1 MDHAILIGVKDRGI
15 LWPSKANTGDRMAHT
30 TTKVVAGACPHDC
43 PDTCALLST
52 VEGERVIKVQGNP
65 AHPMTDGVLC
75 TKVARYHERL
85 YHPDRVLTPQK
96 RIGPKGSG
104 QFQPVSWDEALSDIA
119 SRLSDIAVRDP
130 RAILPYHYAGTMGL
144 VQGGSICQ
152 GFFHRLGASRLNQT
166 ICASAGAEANLH
178 TLGAGVGMPSEAFES
193 SRLIV
198 LWGTNPVVSAVHFW
212 RIVQRAK
219 RAGAKVICIDPRRS
233 ESAEKC
239 DVHLALRPGTDAPL
253 AYAIMHECILHG
265 WVDQDYIDR
274 YTLGWEGLKERA
286 MAWPPERAAAVC
298 GLDAEDIRALAKD
311 FGTIKPAGI
320 RLNYGM
326 QRVKGG
332 ANAARAILS
341 LPAVTGAWRHEGG
354 GVLLS
359 SSGFFPKKV
368 AELTRPDWLH
378 LGLQGRPQRVIN
390 MTTIGRDLLA
400 PSSPEFGPAI
410 EALVVFNSN
419 PVAIAPDSRRVA
431 EGFAR
436 EDLFTV
442 VLEHFMTDTA
452 DYADYVLPAT
462 MQLEHW
468 DIHASYGHTD
478 VLLNRPAV
486 APAGDAKPN
495 TQIFRELAQRMG
507 MNEPGLQLT
516 DEELIRMAF
525 DPDVVPFEQL
535 MEDGFVPLKVAKA
548 PFAQGGFPTPSGKC
562 EFFSQRLA
570 DRGLSGWPEYVPNAE
585 PPTANYPL
593 AMISPPARHFLNSTF
608 ANVSSLSAMER
619 EPVLEIHPGD
629 AEARQIQDAD
639 LVDVFN
645 DRGTYRCVAHVSARA
660 RAGTV
665 VGLGIWWRKMGRN
678 GTNVNE
684 LTSIELTDLG
694 EAPTFYD
701 CAVQVRKAQG

>member
-1 MDHAILIGVKDRGI
+1 MPTLA
-15 LWPSKANTGDRMAHT
+15 T
-30 TTKVVAGACPHDC
+30 TTVKGACPHDC
-43 PDTCALLST
+43 PDTCALIST
-52 VEGERVIKVQGNP
+52 VQEGRVIKVQGNP

-85 YHPDRVLTPQK
+85 YHPDRVLTPLK
-96 RIGPKGSG
+96 RTGPKGSG
-104 QFQPVSWDEALSDIA
+104 QFQAVSWDEALDDIA
-119 SRLSDIAVRDP
+119 SKLTQIAARDP

-144 VQGGSICQ
+144 VQGGSLCQ
-152 GFFHRLGASRLNQT
+152 RFFHRLGASRLNQT
-166 ICASAGAEANLH
+166 ICASAGAEANAH
-178 TLGAGVGMPSEAFES
+178 TLGASVGMPSESFEA

-219 RAGAKVICIDPRRS
+219 KAGAKVVCIDPRRT

-239 DVHLALRPGTDAPL
+239 DEHLALRPGTDTPL
-253 AYAIMHECILHG
+253 AFAIMHECIVHG
-265 WVDQDYIDR
+265 WIDQDYIDR
-274 YTLGWEGLKERA
+274 YTLGWDGLKQRA
-286 MAWPPERAAAVC
+286 MAWPPERAAQVC
-298 GLDAEDIRALAKD
+298 GLEAEAIRALARD
-311 FGTIKPAGI
+311 IGTTKATGI

-359 SSGFFPKKV
+359 SSGFFPKKT
-368 AELTRPDWLH
+368 AELTRPDWLNM
-378 LGLQGRPQRVIN
+378 GLNGRQERVIN
-390 MTTIGRDLLA
+390 MTTIGRDLLQ
-400 PSSPEFGPAI
+400 PSGPEFGPAI
-410 EALVVFNSN
+410 EAVVVFNSN
-419 PVAIAPDSRRVA
+419 PVAIAPDSRQVVR
-431 EGFAR
+431 GFAR

-486 APAGDAKPN
+486 APAGQAKSN
-495 TQIFRELAQRMG
+495 TEIFRELARRMSLG
-507 MNEPGLQLT
+507 EAELET
-516 DEELIRMAF
+516 SDEELVRLAF
-525 DPDVVPFEQL
+525 DPQTVPFEDL
-535 MEDGFVPLKVAKA
+535 MEDGFVPLEVART
-548 PFAQGGFPTPSGKC
+548 PFAQGGFPTASGRC

-570 DRGLSGWPEYVPNAE
+570 DQGLSGWPEYVPNAE
-585 PPTANYPL
+585 PPTPTYPL

-608 ANVSSLSAMER
+608 ANVASLSAMER
-619 EPVLEIHPGD
+619 EPILEIHPED
-629 AEARQIQDAD
+629 AATRGLVDGA

-645 DRGTYRCVAHVSARA
+645 DRGTYQCVAKVSARA
-660 RAGTV
+660 RPGTV

-684 LTSIELTDLG
+684 LTSLELTDLG
-694 EAPTFYD
+694 AAPTFYD
-701 CAVQVRKAQG
+701 CAVQVRKAQS